1 MKKSDLFIFIV
12 LCLIT
17 GLVIGVNITY
27 FFEEKK
33 NVKEIQEQREQYE
46 LELEESRK
54 KQDSLSRKS
63 DSLSHVGTVIVEK
76 IKQIPVYVNVAY
88 DTLGSVKL
96 RDLMISEYLKR
107 NERN

>member
-1 MKKSDLFIFIV
+1 MKKVDLFILIV
-12 LCLIT
+12 LCLMT
-17 GLVIGVNITY
+17 GLVVGINVTHS
-27 FFEEKK
+27 FEESQ
-33 NVKEIQEQREQYE
+33 NVKELQMQREQYE

-63 DSLSHVGTVIVEK
+63 DSLSHIGTVIVEK

-96 RDLMISEYLKR
+96 RDLMIKEYDKR
-107 NERN
+107 SNR